1 MTTQRARRR
10 LGDIDVTA
18 IGLGAMPLSLA
29 GRPDEAAGIKVV
41 RAFLDGGGDLIDT
54 ANVYCI
60 DGRETGHNERL
71 IRKALREAGA
81 GNVTVATKGGLTKEG
96 SGWDPDGRPESLRR
110 SCEQSLADLGV
121 SRIFLYQLH
130 APDPD
135 VPFAD
140 SVGELAR
147 LREAGKIAH
156 VGLSNV
162 NVAQIREALSILPV
176 ASVQNKCNIS
186 CKRAFRDG
194 VVDFCRAH
202 GIAFIPHSPVG
213 GHRAQSRLGRSRVL
227 VDLAREKSV
236 TAAQIA
242 LAWLLHKGSHVIP
255 IPGASR
261 VGSIESSLAA
271 LDVRLEDGEIA
282 ALDALADW

>member
-1 MTTQRARRR
+1 
-10 LGDIDVTA
+10 
-18 IGLGAMPLSLA
+18 
-29 GRPDEAAGIKVV
+29 
-41 RAFLDGGGDLIDT
+41 
-54 ANVYCI
+54 
-60 DGRETGHNERL
+60 
-71 IRKALREAGA
+71 
-81 GNVTVATKGGLTKEG
+81 LTKEG
-96 SGWDPDGRPESLRR
+96 SGWDPDGRPASLRR

-147 LREAGKIAH
+147 LREEGKIAH

-162 NVAQIREALSILPV
+162 NVVQIREALSIVPV

-186 CKRAFRDG
+186 FKRAFRDG

-213 GHRAQSRLGRSRVL
+213 GHRAQSRLGRSRAL

-236 TAAQIA
+236 TPAQIA
-242 LAWLLHKGSHVIP
+242 LAWLLHKGPHVIP

-261 VGSIESSLAA
+261 VESIESSLAA
-271 LDVRLEDGEIA
+271 LDLRLEDGEIA